1 MILNE
6 EEQNCIRFLA
16 KCFSD
21 NKVFIQRDWAIE
33 QMRVDVNKY
42 VTLIRTMEGL
52 GAVYN
57 VSNTSK
63 GHASSFEI
71 SPKVLQLA
79 RQLDVEEQ
87 KAKAPPDVVEQLQAR
102 ARQNPCLARLIIIF
116 LILALLIPLLN
127 SLWELLEKIATL
139 SSGK

>member
-21 NKVFIQRDWAIE
+21 NKVYIQRDWAIE
-33 QMRVDVNKY
+33 QMGVDGNKY

-52 GAVYN
+52 SAVYN
-57 VSNTSK
+57 VTDTSK

-71 SPKVLQLA
+71 LPKVLQLQ
-79 RQLDVEEQ
+79 RELDLEEERT
-87 KAKAPPDVVEQLQAR
+87 KAPPDIVEQLKAR
-102 ARQNPCLARLIIIF
+102 ARRNPLTAWLIIVF
-116 LILALLIPLLN
+116 LAFALLVPLIN
-127 SLWELLEKIATL
+127 QLWEFIDKIVKAFCH
-139 SSGK
+139 K

>member
-21 NKVFIQRDWAIE
+21 NKVYIQRDWAIE
-33 QMRVDVNKY
+33 QMGVDGNKY

-52 GAVYN
+52 SAVYN
-57 VSNTSK
+57 VTDTSK

-71 SPKVLQLA
+71 LPKVLQLQ
-79 RQLDVEEQ
+79 RELDLEEERT
-87 KAKAPPDVVEQLQAR
+87 KAPPDIVEQLQAR
-102 ARQNPCLARLIIIF
+102 ARQNPWIARLIVIF
-116 LILALLIPLLN
+116 LILAMLIPLLN
-127 SLWELLEKIATL
+127 SLWELLEKIATF